1 LDHGADVEKPGE
13 DGYRPLPLAIAEDKY
28 ESAKALMEAGAKV
41 DEPSGDDGLTPLMIA
56 AGQTSA
62 AEGAMFVPGSTRP
75 TDIAQGLIER
85 GADVNAQSKSGVT
98 ALMIAAAHNNPPM
111 IGILIDAGADPSL
124 KNSLGQTA
132 ADVAERNGNLEAQ
145 QAIKVLSAAKSASA
159 PEAQPKSGST
169 SQ

>member
-1 LDHGADVEKPGE
+1 
-13 DGYRPLPLAIAEDKY
+13 
-28 ESAKALMEAGAKV
+28 
-41 DEPSGDDGLTPLMIA
+41 
-56 AGQTSA
+56 
-62 AEGAMFVPGSTRP
+62 
-75 TDIAQGLIER
+75 
-85 GADVNAQSKSGVT
+85 
-98 ALMIAAAHNNPPM
+98 M
-111 IGILIDAGADPSL
+111 IGLLIDTGADPSL